1 MFQWPCWICFL
12 KFFIISSVTGNKQI
26 SHYYVVSLHGVIVTE
41 IYSIMIT
48 IMRKLYFKFNILNNA
63 NFIETL
69 MGEDGESIHDLKK
82 NSYFEII
89 CVITNWIENAFA
101 ICYNKWRN
109 LLMLRNKYNTRR
121 KRESCT

>member
-1 MFQWPCWICFL
+1 M
-12 KFFIISSVTGNKQI
+12 TGNKQI

-89 CVITNWIENAFA
+89 CVITN
-101 ICYNKWRN
+101 
-109 LLMLRNKYNTRR
+109 
-121 KRESCT
+121 

>member
-1 MFQWPCWICFL
+1 M
-12 KFFIISSVTGNKQI
+12 TGNKQI
-26 SHYYVVSLHGVIVTE
+26 SHYYFVSLHGVIVTE

-69 MGEDGESIHDLKK
+69 MGEDGESIRDLKK

-89 CVITNWIENAFA
+89 CVITN
-101 ICYNKWRN
+101 
-109 LLMLRNKYNTRR
+109 
-121 KRESCT
+121 